1 MTQERVQSRLLFLA
15 AFFLICYALALTIAP
30 AVRARSYQVD
40 YPWMHWIGLT
50 IWLLL
55 VYLAHRQLARKL
67 PTSDPY
73 LLPLGVLLSGW
84 GLLTIWRLEP
94 SFGIRQSLWMCLAT
108 CILIL
113 GSRLPA
119 NLNFLREYKYIWL
132 TGGLLLTAL
141 TIVFGTNPLGSGPRL
156 WLGCCGVYFQ
166 PSEPLKF
173 LLIVYL
179 SAFLADRQVF
189 LNRRQG
195 GRLPLLPLLAP
206 TILMCG
212 LAMLLL
218 LVQRD
223 LGTATIFL
231 LLYTV
236 MIYLGT
242 NRQGIL
248 AIGVLSI
255 LLAGVIGYALFDV
268 VQLRIDA
275 WINPWLDPSGRSYQ
289 IVQSLLAVANGG
301 LLGRGPGMG
310 SPRLV
315 PVALSDFIF
324 SAIVEETGLVGAL
337 GLIMALGMFAER
349 GLRAALR
356 APNSFRRFLAAG
368 ITAHLVSQSILIIG
382 GNLRTLPLTGVTLP
396 FVSYGG
402 SSLVTTYLSLLILL
416 MISSV
421 PEEER
426 PAPISSLRPYR
437 LLSVFL
443 TIGLASLAI
452 AAGWWAIFRGPDL
465 LTRTDNPRR
474 AIDERFVKRGS
485 LLAANGDV
493 LAESL
498 GQPGS
503 FQRSY
508 TDPSLGSILGYSHPV
523 YGQAGLEAS
532 LDPYLRGTQG
542 NAALVVWWNHLLYGQ
557 PPPGLNVRTTL
568 NRSLQQIA
576 DQLLLGHRGALILLN
591 AESGEILA
599 MASHPTFDPNRLNED
614 WQALVADPA
623 APLLNRTVQGLY
635 PAGTSLGP
643 FLWEA
648 ALDKGSLPSKPA
660 QLSRMVTGS
669 LQSCTV
675 FPGESVTWE
684 QAVGSGC
691 PGALAEL
698 GTFLGAENLLD
709 LYQNLGFYTPP
720 QLRLPAASDQPPSQ
734 LNDPAEAALG
744 LEGPRLNP
752 LQAALGAA
760 TLSADGKLPPP
771 SLSLAVQSPQSGWEV
786 LPSLESSRPVFPA
799 AIAREAALALA
810 VPNQPFWQSLGSTFP
825 APENPDTAYTWFMGG
840 TLPDWQGTHFSLVVV
855 IEEPDPEL
863 VQTIGQSMLSAA
875 IQP

>member
-1 MTQERVQSRLLFLA
+1 
-15 AFFLICYALALTIAP
+15 
-30 AVRARSYQVD
+30 
-40 YPWMHWIGLT
+40 MHWVGLT

-55 VYLAHRQLARKL
+55 VYLAHRQLVRRL
-67 PTSDPY
+67 PESDPY

-94 SFGIRQSLWMCLAT
+94 SFGARQSLWLCLAT
-108 CILIL
+108 ILL
-113 GSRLPA
+113 MVGLRLPA

-179 SAFLADRQVF
+179 AAFLADRQVF
-189 LNRRQG
+189 LTKRQG
-195 GRLPLLPLLAP
+195 VHLPLLPLLAP
-206 TILMCG
+206 TIVMSG
-212 LAMLLL
+212 LALLL
-218 LVQRD
+218 LVVQRD
-223 LGTATIFL
+223 LGTATIFM

-248 AIGVLSI
+248 VIGVLSI

-324 SAIVEETGLVGAL
+324 SAMVEEAGLVGAL
-337 GLIMALGMFAER
+337 GLILALGMLAER

-356 APNSFRRFLAAG
+356 APNGFRRFLAAG
-368 ITAHLVSQSILIIG
+368 ITVHLVFQSILIIG

-416 MISSV
+416 MVSHV
-421 PEEER
+421 AEEEH

-437 LLSVFL
+437 LLSIFL
-443 TIGLASLAI
+443 SMGLASLAL
-452 AAGWWAIFRGPDL
+452 AAGWWTIFRGPDL

-474 AIDERFVKRGS
+474 AINERFVKRGS

-498 GQPGS
+498 GSPGS
-503 FQRSY
+503 YQRRY

-542 NAALVVWWNHLLYGQ
+542 NPALVVWWNHLLYGQ

-568 NRSLQQIA
+568 NLSLQQFA
-576 DQLLLGHRGALILLN
+576 DQLLMGHQGALVLLN
-591 AESGEILA
+591 AESGEVLV
-599 MASHPTFDPNRLNED
+599 MASHPTFDPNHLDEN
-614 WQALVADPA
+614 WQSLVSDPA
-623 APLLNRTVQGLY
+623 APLLNRAVQGLY
-635 PAGTSLGP
+635 PAGSSLGP

-648 ALDKGSLPSKPA
+648 FLDKGSLPSAPA
-660 QLSRMVTGS
+660 QLSHMVAGS
-669 LQSCTV
+669 LQSCTI
-675 FPGESVTWE
+675 FPGASVSWE

-698 GTFLGAENLLD
+698 GTFLGSESLLD

-720 QLRLPAASDQPPSQ
+720 QMRLPAASDQPPNQ
-734 LNDPAEAALG
+734 FNDPAEAALG
-744 LEGPRLNP
+744 LAGPMLSP
-752 LQAALGAA
+752 LQVALGAA
-760 TLSADGKLPPP
+760 TLSADGKLPSP
-771 SLSLAVQSPQSGWEV
+771 SLSLAVQIPQAGWEV
-786 LPSLESSRPVFPA
+786 LPNLQASRPVFPA
-799 AIAREAALALA
+799 EIARQAALSLA

-825 APENPDTAYTWFMGG
+825 SPENPDAAYTWFMGG

-855 IEEPDPEL
+855 IEESNPEL
-863 VQTIGQSMLSAA
+863 AQTIGQSMLSAA
-875 IQP
+875 VQP